1 MADQQAQ
8 TAAAEDAPAPGL
20 GTASVAPATILQD
33 LEPLPE
39 DGGDLEAV
47 SSPKAVLKISF
58 WQLLTL

>member
-8 TAAAEDAPAPGL
+8 STAAEDAQAPGL
-20 GTASVAPATILQD
+20 ETGAAASAANLHD

-47 SSPKAVLKISF
+47 SSPKAVLKIRF
-58 WQLLTL
+58 GDY

>member
-8 TAAAEDAPAPGL
+8 TAAAVD
-20 GTASVAPATILQD
+20 SVAPSLEEASVVPATNLQD

-47 SSPKAVLKISF
+47 SSPKAVLWIF
-58 WQLLTL
+58 FGDY